1 MKAQKK
7 AFLQMLS
14 VIGKDG
20 MLLMACLLPVVCGI
34 LFRLGIP
41 GVEALL
47 CTYFQKKELLSP
59 FYGLTDVFYSML
71 APAMFCFAAAMV
83 VLEERDEGMASYL
96 CITPLGRNGY
106 LISRLGVPAVL
117 AAAASGA
124 LLVPFSLQRLQGPA
138 VGILAVNG
146 GAYGLLYA
154 LLILRFSSNRH
165 LFRLTHQVSN
175 FTIFIS
181 CLLSF
186 HCSCHDSLDKIFLH
200 GQKDC
205 QHRNQGQDNG
215 CCQGTVLPRSSLI
228 PQEGDAYCKGLGFCR
243 GAQGSGVCKLSPH

>member
-124 LLVPFSLQRLQGPA
+124 LLIPFSLQRLQGPA

-146 GAYGLLYA
+146 GYGLA
-154 LLILRFSSNRH
+154 GCFIDPVFHQTGWKGWRLRN
-165 LFRLTHQVSN
+165 
-175 FTIFIS
+175 
-181 CLLSF
+181 C
-186 HCSCHDSLDKIFLH
+186 
-200 GQKDC
+200 
-205 QHRNQGQDNG
+205 
-215 CCQGTVLPRSSLI
+215 PR
-228 PQEGDAYCKGLGFCR
+228 C
-243 GAQGSGVCKLSPH
+243 

>member
-124 LLVPFSLQRLQGPA
+124 LLIPFSLQRLQGPA

-154 LLILRFSSNRH
+154 LLILRFSSNR
-165 LFRLTHQVSN
+165 LEGMAAAKL
-175 FTIFIS
+175 
-181 CLLSF
+181 
-186 HCSCHDSLDKIFLH
+186 
-200 GQKDC
+200 
-205 QHRNQGQDNG
+205 
-215 CCQGTVLPRSSLI
+215 SSLLMLPAAGAFFI
-228 PQEGDAYCKGLGFCR
+228 HDGMKYLLWIFPSYWAGLSVSEQQPALGLA
-243 GAQGSGVCKLSPH
+243 GIVCAAIWGLLLF

>member
-20 MLLMACLLPVVCGI
+20 MLLMACLLPVVCGV

-41 GVEALL
+41 EVEALL
-47 CTYFQKKELLSP
+47 CTYFHKKELLRP

-96 CITPLGRNGY
+96 WITPLGRNGY
-106 LISRLGVPAVL
+106 LISRLGIPAVL
-117 AAAASGA
+117 AAVVSGA
-124 LLVPFSLQRLQGPA
+124 LLIPFSLQRLQGPS
-138 VGILAVNG
+138 VGVLAVNG

-154 LLILRFSSNRH
+154 LFIIRFSSNR
-165 LFRLTHQVSN
+165 LEGMAAAKL
-175 FTIFIS
+175 
-181 CLLSF
+181 
-186 HCSCHDSLDKIFLH
+186 
-200 GQKDC
+200 
-205 QHRNQGQDNG
+205 
-215 CCQGTVLPRSSLI
+215 SSLLMLPATGAFLI
-228 PQEGDAYCKGLGFCR
+228 HNGMKYLLWIFPSYWAGLSVSEQQPVLGLVGILCAGIWALLLF
-243 GAQGSGVCKLSPH
+243 P